1 MSRPPYHIDEGLRP
15 YASEAQQRYMD
26 AIIQEGTM
34 EAAARLVGIA
44 PETLSRSLTS
54 LRANAAMRGYAPGAR
69 MNQPVPDPY
78 VVKGVSTLY
87 NAEGE
92 VTAQWVKS
100 KLDDQRRAEMVREAF
115 ASMAADLP
123 RLGPTT
129 KPEFT
134 RPDLCN
140 VYTMTDCHMGMLAWH
155 KESGADWDVKIA
167 ERILSGCFEHMVRS
181 SPAAGTGVVAQLGDF
196 LHSDGLLPIT
206 PTNHNMLDQDGRF
219 SKIVQASVRVLRR
232 MVDFALQ
239 HHEHVVVLM
248 AEGNHDMAS
257 SVWLRAMFQ
266 ALYENEPRVT
276 VIDSEKPY
284 YVHQHGRTMLAWHH
298 GHLKRINQLPL
309 FFAAEYPVVWG
320 QTTKRYCHTG
330 HQHHTDEREHAGMT
344 VHQHPT
350 LAARDAYASRKGY
363 VAERQVTSI
372 TYHAEYGQ
380 VARNTVT
387 PEMLEIT
394 HDPTGNRETE
404 GSGAIRAD
412 QRESPKVQGMA
423 RES

>member
-1 MSRPPYHIDEGLRP
+1 MKPYLVDPGLKQF
-15 YASEAQQRYMD
+15 ASEAQTRYIEAIEQHGSIKAAAEALGLNPSGLSHALARLERNAAMRNYSPTHGMTHPVPEPFTAKRVSTLRD
-26 AIIQEGTM
+26 ADGNVKAQWVIATQDQAQVRAAM
-34 EAAARLVGIA
+34 EAAA
-44 PETLSRSLTS
+44 
-54 LRANAAMRGYAPGAR
+54 AAM
-69 MNQPVPDPY
+69 
-78 VVKGVSTLY
+78 S
-87 NAEGE
+87 EE
-92 VTAQWVKS
+92 
-100 KLDDQRRAEMVREAF
+100 
-115 ASMAADLP
+115 LP
-123 RLGPTT
+123 RLGPTA
-129 KPEFT
+129 KPDFT

-167 ERILSGCFEHMVRS
+167 ERVLSGCFEHMVRS

-196 LHSDGLLPIT
+196 LHSDGLLPLT
-206 PTNHNMLDQDGRF
+206 PTSHNVLDQDGRF

-284 YVHQHGRTMLAWHH
+284 YVHQHGKTMLAWHH
-298 GHLKRINQLPL
+298 GHLKKINQLPL
-309 FFAAEYPVVWG
+309 FFAAEYPAVWG
-320 QTTKRYCHTG
+320 ATTKRYCHTG
-330 HQHHTDEREHAGMT
+330 HQHHTDEKEHAGMS

-387 PEMLEIT
+387 PEMLEMVQL
-394 HDPTGNRETE
+394 HDTPRHSEAE
-404 GSGAIRAD
+404 GSGDVRPD
-412 QRESPKVQGMA
+412 RSQPPSV
-423 RES
+423 